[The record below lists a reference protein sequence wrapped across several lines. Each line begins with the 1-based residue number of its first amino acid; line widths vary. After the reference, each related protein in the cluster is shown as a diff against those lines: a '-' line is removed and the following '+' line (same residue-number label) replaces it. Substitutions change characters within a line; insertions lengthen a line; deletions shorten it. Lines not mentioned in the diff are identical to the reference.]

1 MPAEETPP
9 RWTRPLLTAGLLV
22 ASTGLAFALFG
33 SDRLWILAGGT
44 SVMFLLLGL
53 FAPHRITALIGVPVA
68 TVAYSLVNCGVSSG
82 WPNYCTSGD
91 LNYWVHLELAIL
103 VVLIPGLV
111 GLGVAWLLGLRWR
124 GRQMMT
130 RWTARSGTSPTRQEA
145 KAGH

>member
-9 RWTRPLLTAGLLV
+9 RWARLLLTAGLLV
-22 ASTGLAFALFG
+22 VATVLAFALFR
-33 SDRLWILAGGT
+33 SDQLWILEGGT
-44 SVMFLLLGL
+44 SVIFLALGL
-53 FAPHRITALIGVPVA
+53 FAPHRVAALIGVPMA

-91 LNYWVHLELAIL
+91 LNYWVHLELAIV

-111 GLGVAWLLGLRWR
+111 GLGVAWLLGLRWH
-124 GRQMMT
+124 GRHIIT
-130 RWTARSGTSPTRQEA
+130 RWPARSGTSPTRREA